1 MANIDRIVSVQIAL
15 NTAGISKEGFS
26 TLMIVGANTVSLP
39 RVSSYTSSV
48 QMTQDGYSETDPLYL
63 MAVDFFS
70 QIPHPNVLKV
80 GRRQVDSVSVT
91 VDNVLAEGGV
101 YTLTL
106 TSENAHNTY
115 TYTYTVASGDGAE
128 KILTGLAT
136 AMADDPTVTAAYA
149 DSALTLTN
157 RVAGTAFVVTVDKNL
172 VKTNGAPTETIA
184 ETMAACVAYD
194 PDFYGIAMASRAN
207 ADVLAM
213 ANWAEAN
220 NKLFGTC
227 VSGDDVLNGAIS
239 TDIASQLMLNNFYR
253 TFSFYHEDAADY
265 PEVAVMSRCFTAVP
279 GSETWANKRLAGVNI
294 DPLTE
299 TQFNVLVA
307 KNVNTFER
315 FRNLSLT
322 QTGKVSAG
330 EWIDVIRFRDWLAE
344 EIKVNVLN
352 VLVNNE
358 KVPYTDAGIAIIEGA
373 IRQSLRQGQVN
384 GGIAPVEYDENGDK
398 NLGYTVTVPLA
409 ANISANQKASRILEG
424 VTFTARLSGAIH
436 VVKIIGSLTY
446 ENLLVGG
453 N

>member
-26 TLMIVGANTVSLP
+26 TLLIVGESTVALP
-39 RVSSYTSSV
+39 RVSTYTSSV
-48 QMTQDGYSETDPLYL
+48 QMTEDGYKETDPLYL
-63 MAVDFFS
+63 MAADFFS

-80 GRRQVDSVSVT
+80 GRRQVDEVAIT
-91 VDNVLAEGGV
+91 CTNVLAEGGI
-101 YTLTL
+101 YTVTVA
-106 TSENAHNTY
+106 SADGSNTY
-115 TYTYTVASGDGAE
+115 TYEAQNGDDGDD
-128 KILTGLAT
+128 ILQGLET
-136 AMADDPTVTAAYA
+136 AMASDPVVTAAYA
-149 DSALTLTN
+149 SSTLTLTN
-157 RVAGTAFVVTVDKNL
+157 QVAGTAFTVKVDKNL
-172 VKTNGAPTETIA
+172 ELTNASSSETIA

-194 PDFYGIAMASRAN
+194 PDFYGIAMASRT
-207 ADVLAM
+207 DSDILAM
-213 ANWAEAN
+213 AAWAEAN
-220 NKLFGTC
+220 EKLFGTC
-227 VSGDDVLNGAIS
+227 VEGTDVLDGSDN
-239 TDIASQLMLNNFYR
+239 TDIASQLMLNNYYR
-253 TFSFYHEDAADY
+253 TFCFYHEDTSDY

-279 GSETWANKRLAGVNI
+279 GSETWSLKRLAGVKV

-299 TQFNVLVA
+299 TQFIVLKA
-307 KNVNTFER
+307 KNVNTFEK

-409 ANISANQKASRILEG
+409 ANISANQKATRILEG
-424 VTFTARLSGAIH
+424 VSFTARLSGAIH
-436 VVKIIGSLTY
+436 VVEIRGQLTY
-446 ENLLVGG
+446 ENLIVGG
-453 N
+453 E

>member
-26 TLMIVGANTVSLP
+26 TLLIVGESTNALA

-48 QMTQDGYSETDPLYL
+48 QMIDDGYTETDPLYL
-63 MAVDFFS
+63 MATDFFS

-80 GRRQVDSVSVT
+80 GRRQVDEVAIT
-91 VDNVLAEGGV
+91 VKNVLAEGGV
-101 YTLTL
+101 YSLTVTSADATNTYTYEVQNGDGSAEILGGLETAMASDPVVTATYADDTLTL
-106 TSENAHNTY
+106 TNIT
-115 TYTYTVASGDGAE
+115 
-128 KILTGLAT
+128 
-136 AMADDPTVTAAYA
+136 
-149 DSALTLTN
+149 
-157 RVAGTAFVVTVDKNL
+157 AGTAFVVKADKNL
-172 VKTNGAPTETIA
+172 TITNGASSETIA
-184 ETMAACVAYD
+184 ETMSACVGYD
-194 PDFYGIAMASRAN
+194 SDFYGIALESRTD
-207 ADVLAM
+207 ADILAM
-213 ANWAEAN
+213 AQWAESN
-220 NKLFGTC
+220 EKLFGTC
-227 VSGDDVLNGAIS
+227 VSGADVLDGSDN
-239 TDIASQLMLNNFYR
+239 TDIASQLMLNNYYR
-253 TFSFYHEDAADY
+253 TFCFYHENTEDY

-279 GSETWANKRLAGVNI
+279 GSETWALKRLAGVQV
-294 DPLTE
+294 DALTE
-299 TQFNVLVA
+299 TQFIVLKN

-409 ANISANQKASRILEG
+409 SNISANQKASRILTD
-424 VTFTARLSGAIH
+424 VYFTARLAGAIH
-436 VVKIIGSLTY
+436 VVEIRGQLTY

>member
-1 MANIDRIVSVQIAL
+1 MANIDRIVSVQIEL

-26 TLMIVGANTVSLP
+26 TLLIVGESTNALA

-48 QMTQDGYSETDPLYL
+48 QMTEDGYSETDPLYL
-63 MAVDFFS
+63 MAADFFS

-80 GRRQVDSVSVT
+80 GRRQVDEVAVT
-91 VDNVLAEGGV
+91 VENVLAEGGA
-101 YTLTL
+101 YTLTV
-106 TSENAHNTY
+106 TSADATN
-115 TYTYTVASGDGAE
+115 TYTYTVASGDGSAE
-128 KILTGLAT
+128 ILGGLAT
-136 AMADDPTVTAAYA
+136 AMATDPTVTAVYA
-149 DSALTLTN
+149 DATLTLTN
-157 RVAGTAFVVTVDKNL
+157 RVTGTAFVVKVDKNL
-172 VKTNGAPTETIA
+172 AKTNGASSETIA

-194 PDFYGIAMASRAN
+194 PDFYGIAMASRAD
-207 ADVLAM
+207 ADILAM

-227 VSGDDVLNGAIS
+227 VSGSDVLDGSDN

-253 TFSFYHEDAADY
+253 TFSFYHEDANDY

-279 GSETWANKRLAGVNI
+279 GSETWANKRLAGVKV

-299 TQFNVLVA
+299 TQFIVLRN
-307 KNVNTFER
+307 KNVNTFEK

-322 QTGKVSAG
+322 QTGKVAAG

-384 GGIAPVEYDENGDK
+384 GGIAPVEYDEEGNK

-409 ANISANQKASRILEG
+409 ANISANQKASRILTD
-424 VTFTARLSGAIH
+424 VKFTARLAGAIH
-436 VVKIIGSLTY
+436 VVEITGSLTY

>member
-1 MANIDRIVSVQIAL
+1 MAA
-15 NTAGISKEGFS
+15 
-26 TLMIVGANTVSLP
+26 
-39 RVSSYTSSV
+39 
-48 QMTQDGYSETDPLYL
+48 
-63 MAVDFFS
+63 DFFS

-80 GRRQVDSVSVT
+80 GRRQVDEVAVT
-91 VDNVLAEGGV
+91 VDNVLAEGGT
-101 YTLTL
+101 YTLTV
-106 TSENAHNTY
+106 TSADATN
-115 TYTYTVASGDGAE
+115 TYTYTVASGDGSAE
-128 KILTGLAT
+128 ILGGLAT
-136 AMADDPTVTAAYA
+136 AMATDPTVTAVYA
-149 DSALTLTN
+149 DATLTLTN
-157 RVAGTAFVVTVDKNL
+157 RATGTAFVVKVDKNL
-172 VKTNGAPTETIA
+172 TKTNGASSETIA

-194 PDFYGIAMASRAN
+194 PDFYGIAMASRAD
-207 ADVLAM
+207 ADILAM

-227 VSGDDVLNGAIS
+227 VSGSDVLDGSDN

-253 TFSFYHEDAADY
+253 TFSFYHEDIADY

-279 GSETWANKRLAGVNI
+279 GSETWANKRLAGVKV

-299 TQFNVLVA
+299 TQFIVLRN
-307 KNVNTFER
+307 KNVNTFEK

-322 QTGKVSAG
+322 QTGKVAAG

-384 GGIAPVEYDENGDK
+384 GGIAPVEYDEEGNK

-409 ANISANQKASRILEG
+409 ANISANQKASRILTD
-424 VTFTARLSGAIH
+424 VKFTARLAGAIH
-436 VVKIIGSLTY
+436 VVEITGSLTY

>member
-1 MANIDRIVSVQIAL
+1 MANIDRIVSVSIAL

-26 TLMIVGANTVSLP
+26 TLLVVGESTNALA

-48 QMTQDGYSETDPLYL
+48 QMTDDGYSETDPLYL

-80 GRRQVDSVSVT
+80 GRRQVDT
-91 VDNVLAEGGV
+91 VQIATKNVLAEGGT
-101 YTLTL
+101 YTLSV
-106 TSENAHNTY
+106 TSADATNI
-115 TYTYTVASGDGAE
+115 YTYTVQNGDGSAE
-128 KILTGLAT
+128 ILGGLAT
-136 AMADDPTVTAAYA
+136 AMASDPTVTAVYA
-149 DSALTLTN
+149 DATLTLTN
-157 RVAGTAFVVTVDKNL
+157 RVTGTAFVVKVDKNL
-172 VKTNGAPTETIA
+172 TKTNGASSETIA

-194 PDFYGIAMASRAN
+194 PDFYGIAMTSRAD
-207 ADVLAM
+207 ADILAM

-227 VSGDDVLNGAIS
+227 VSGSDVLDGSDN

-253 TFSFYHEDAADY
+253 TFSFYHEDTADY

-279 GSETWANKRLAGVNI
+279 GSETWANKRLAGVKV

-299 TQFNVLVA
+299 TQFIVLRN
-307 KNVNTFER
+307 KNVNTFEK

-322 QTGKVSAG
+322 QTGKVAAG

-358 KVPYTDAGIAIIEGA
+358 KVPYTDAGIAIVEGA

-384 GGIAPVEYDENGDK
+384 GGIAPVEYDEEGNK

-409 ANISANQKASRILEG
+409 ANISANQKASRILTD
-424 VTFTARLSGAIH
+424 VKFTARLAGAIH
-436 VVKIIGSLTY
+436 VVEITGSLTY

>member
-1 MANIDRIVSVQIAL
+1 MANIDRIVSVNIAL

-26 TLMIVGANTVSLP
+26 TLLIVGESTNALA

-48 QMTQDGYSETDPLYL
+48 QMTEDGYSETDPLYL
-63 MAVDFFS
+63 MAADFFS
-70 QIPHPNVLKV
+70 QIPHPNVLKI
-80 GRRQVDSVSVT
+80 GRRQVDEVAVT
-91 VDNVLAEGGV
+91 VENVLAEGGI
-101 YTLTL
+101 YTVAV
-106 TSENAHNTY
+106 TSADATN
-115 TYTYTVASGDGAE
+115 TYTYTVASGDGSAE
-128 KILTGLAT
+128 ILGGLAT
-136 AMADDPTVTAAYA
+136 AMATDPTVTAVYA
-149 DSALTLTN
+149 DATLTLTN
-157 RVAGTAFVVTVDKNL
+157 RATGTAFMVKVDKNL
-172 VKTNGAPTETIA
+172 AKTNGASSETIA

-194 PDFYGIAMASRAN
+194 PDFYGIAMASRAD
-207 ADVLAM
+207 ADILAM

-227 VSGDDVLNGAIS
+227 VSGSDVLDGSDN

-253 TFSFYHEDAADY
+253 TFSFYHEDIADY

-279 GSETWANKRLAGVNI
+279 GSETWANKRLAGVKV

-299 TQFNVLVA
+299 TQFVVLRN
-307 KNVNTFER
+307 KNVNTFEK

-322 QTGKVSAG
+322 QTGKVAAG

-384 GGIAPVEYDENGDK
+384 GGIAPVEYDEEGNK

-409 ANISANQKASRILEG
+409 ANISANQKASRILTD
-424 VTFTARLSGAIH
+424 VKFTARLAGAIH
-436 VVKIIGSLTY
+436 VVEIRGQLTY

>member
-1 MANIDRIVSVQIAL
+1 MANIDRIVSVRIAL

-26 TLMIVGANTVSLP
+26 TLLIVGESTNALA

-48 QMTQDGYSETDPLYL
+48 QMTEDGYAENDPVYL
-63 MAVDFFS
+63 MAADFFS

-80 GRRQVDSVSVT
+80 GRRQVDTVQVT
-91 VDNVLAEGGV
+91 TKNVLAEGGV
-101 YTLTL
+101 YTLSV
-106 TSENAHNTY
+106 TSADATN
-115 TYTYTVASGDGAE
+115 TYTYTVAIGDGSAE
-128 KILTGLAT
+128 ILGGLAT
-136 AMADDPTVTAAYA
+136 AMATDPTVTAVYA
-149 DSALTLTN
+149 DATLTLTN
-157 RVAGTAFVVTVDKNL
+157 KVTGTAFVVKVDKNL
-172 VKTNGAPTETIA
+172 TKTNGASSETIA

-194 PDFYGIAMASRAN
+194 PDFYGIAMTSRAD
-207 ADVLAM
+207 ADILAM

-227 VSGDDVLNGAIS
+227 VSGSDVLDGADN

-253 TFSFYHEDAADY
+253 TFSFYHEDTADY

-279 GSETWANKRLAGVNI
+279 GSETWANKRLAGVKV

-299 TQFNVLVA
+299 PQFVVLRN

-358 KVPYTDAGIAIIEGA
+358 KVPYTDSGIAIIEGA

-384 GGIAPVEYDENGDK
+384 GGIAPVEYDEDGNK
-398 NLGYTVTVPLA
+398 NLGYTVEVPLA
-409 ANISANQKASRILEG
+409 ANISANQKASRILTD
-424 VTFTARLSGAIH
+424 VKFTARLAGAIH
-436 VVKIIGSLTY
+436 VVEIRGSLTY
-446 ENLLVGG
+446 ENLIVGG

>member
-1 MANIDRIVSVQIAL
+1 MANIDRIVSVQISL
-15 NTAGISKEGFS
+15 STAGISKEGFS
-26 TLMIVGANTVSLP
+26 TLLIVGESTVALP
-39 RVSSYTSSV
+39 RVSTYTSSV
-48 QMTQDGYSETDPLYL
+48 QMTEDGYAETDPLYL

-80 GRRQVDSVSVT
+80 GRRQVDEVAIT
-91 VDNVLAEGGV
+91 VKNVLAEGGT
-101 YTLTL
+101 YSLTVASADA
-106 TSENAHNTY
+106 TNTY
-115 TYTYTVASGDGAE
+115 TYTVQNGDGSAE
-128 KILTGLAT
+128 ILGGLET
-136 AMADDPTVTAAYA
+136 AMASDPTVTAVYA
-149 DSALTLTN
+149 DDALTLTN
-157 RVAGTAFVVTVDKNL
+157 QVAGTAFTVKADKNL
-172 VKTNGAPTETIA
+172 TITNGASSETIA
-184 ETMAACVAYD
+184 ETMSACVGYD
-194 PDFYGIAMASRAN
+194 SDFYGIALASRTD
-207 ADVLAM
+207 ADILAM
-213 ANWAEAN
+213 AQWAEAN
-220 NKLFGTC
+220 EKMFGTC
-227 VSGDDVLNGAIS
+227 VSGTDVLDGSDN
-239 TDIASQLMLNNFYR
+239 TDIASQLMLNNYYR
-253 TFSFYHEDAADY
+253 TFCFYHEDANDF

-279 GSETWANKRLAGVNI
+279 GSETWALKRLAGVKV
-294 DPLTE
+294 DALTE
-299 TQFNVLVA
+299 TQFIVLKN

-344 EIKVNVLN
+344 EIKVNVVN

-409 ANISANQKASRILEG
+409 SNISANQKASRILTD
-424 VTFTARLSGAIH
+424 VYFTARLAGAIH
-436 VVKIIGSLTY
+436 VVEIKGQLTY

>member
-1 MANIDRIVSVQIAL
+1 LANIDRIVSVMIAL

-26 TLMIVGANTVSLP
+26 TLLIVGESTVALP
-39 RVSSYTSSV
+39 RVSTYTSSV
-48 QMTQDGYSETDPLYL
+48 QMTEDGYKETDPLYL
-63 MAVDFFS
+63 MATDFFA

-80 GRRQVDSVSVT
+80 GRRQVDEVAIT
-91 VDNVLAEGGV
+91 CTNVLAEGAV
-101 YTLTL
+101 YSVTVA
-106 TSENAHNTY
+106 SADGSNTY
-115 TYTYTVASGDGAE
+115 TYEVQNGDDGDD
-128 KILTGLAT
+128 ILDGLAT
-136 AMADDPTVTAAYA
+136 AMASDPVVTAAFA
-149 DSALTLTN
+149 DSTLTLTN
-157 RVAGTAFVVTVDKNL
+157 QTAGTAFTVSADKNL
-172 VKTNGAPTETIA
+172 TITNGASSETIA

-194 PDFYGIAMASRAN
+194 SDFYGIALASRT
-207 ADVLAM
+207 DSDILAM
-213 ANWAEAN
+213 AAWAEAN
-220 NKLFGTC
+220 EKLYGTC
-227 VSGDDVLNGAIS
+227 VSGSAVLDGADN
-239 TDIASQLMLNNFYR
+239 TDIASQLMLNNYYR
-253 TFSFYHEDAADY
+253 TFAFYHEDANDF

-279 GSETWANKRLAGVNI
+279 GSETWALKRLAGVVVDN
-294 DPLTE
+294 LTE
-299 TQFNVLVA
+299 TQFNVLKA

-322 QTGKVSAG
+322 QTGKVAAG

-358 KVPYTDAGIAIIEGA
+358 KVPYTDAGIAIVEGA

-424 VTFTARLSGAIH
+424 VTFTARLAGAIH
-436 VVKIIGSLTY
+436 VVQINGQLTY

>member
-26 TLMIVGANTVSLP
+26 TLMIVGESTNALA

-80 GRRQVDSVSVT
+80 GRRQVDTVQVT
-91 VDNVLAEGGV
+91 MKNLLAEGGV
-101 YTLTL
+101 YTLSV
-106 TSENAHNTY
+106 TSADATN
-115 TYTYTVASGDGAE
+115 TYTYTVASGDGSA
-128 KILTGLAT
+128 KILGGLAT

-157 RVAGTAFVVTVDKNL
+157 RVAGTAFVITVDKNL
-172 VKTNGAPTETIA
+172 TKTNGTPAETIA

-194 PDFYGIAMASRAN
+194 PDFYGVALTSRAD
-207 ADVLAM
+207 ADILAM

-239 TDIASQLMLNNFYR
+239 TDIASQLMLGNYYR
-253 TFSFYHEDAADY
+253 TFCFYHADANDY

-299 TQFNVLVA
+299 TQFNVLKA

-358 KVPYTDAGIAIIEGA
+358 KVPYTDAGIAVIEGA

-436 VVKIIGSLTY
+436 VVKITGSLTY

>member
-26 TLMIVGANTVSLP
+26 TLLIVGESTVALA

-48 QMTQDGYSETDPLYL
+48 QMIQDGYAETDPLYK
-63 MAVDFFS
+63 MAADFFA

-80 GRRQVDSVSVT
+80 GRRQVDEVAIT
-91 VDNVLAEGGV
+91 VKNVLAEDGV
-101 YTLTL
+101 YTLTVASADA
-106 TSENAHNTY
+106 TNTY
-115 TYTYTVASGDGAE
+115 TYTVQNGDDDE
-128 KILTGLAT
+128 DILQGLET
-136 AMADDPTVTAAYA
+136 AMASDPVVTASYA
-149 DSALTLTN
+149 SNTLTLTN
-157 RVAGTAFVVTVDKNL
+157 QVSGTAFVVKADKNL
-172 VKTNGAPTETIA
+172 TITNSASSETIA
-184 ETMAACVAYD
+184 ETMSACVGYD
-194 PDFYGIAMASRAN
+194 PDFYGVAMASRTD
-207 ADVLAM
+207 ADILAM
-213 ANWAEAN
+213 ADWCEAN
-220 NKLFGTC
+220 EKLYGTC
-227 VSGDDVLNGAIS
+227 VSGSAVLDGADN
-239 TDIASQLMLNNFYR
+239 TDIASQLMLGNYYR
-253 TFSFYHEDAADY
+253 TFAFYHTDADDF

-279 GSETWANKRLAGVNI
+279 GSETWALKRLAGVKV

-299 TQFNVLVA
+299 TEFNVLKA

-358 KVPYTDAGIAIIEGA
+358 KVPYTDSGIAIIEGA

-409 ANISANQKASRILEG
+409 ANISANQKATRILEG

-436 VVKIIGSLTY
+436 VVEIKGQLTY

-453 N
+453 E

>member
-26 TLMIVGANTVSLP
+26 TLLIVGESTNALA

-48 QMTQDGYSETDPLYL
+48 QMTDDGYSETDPLYL
-63 MAVDFFS
+63 MAADFFS

-80 GRRQVDSVSVT
+80 GRRQVDTVQVT
-91 VDNVLAEGGV
+91 TKNVLAEGGV
-101 YTLTL
+101 YTLSV
-106 TSENAHNTY
+106 TSADATN
-115 TYTYTVASGDGAE
+115 TYTYTVASGDGSA
-128 KILTGLAT
+128 KILGGLAT
-136 AMADDPTVTAAYA
+136 AMATDPTVTAVYA
-149 DSALTLTN
+149 DATLTLTN
-157 RVAGTAFVVTVDKNL
+157 KVTGTAFVVKVDKNL
-172 VKTNGAPTETIA
+172 TKTNGASSETIA

-194 PDFYGIAMASRAN
+194 PDFYGIAMTSRAN
-207 ADVLAM
+207 ADILAM

-227 VSGDDVLNGAIS
+227 VSGSDVLDGSDN

-253 TFSFYHEDAADY
+253 TFSFYHEDSADY

-299 TQFNVLVA
+299 TQFNVLAA

-384 GGIAPVEYDENGDK
+384 GGIAPVEYDEDGNK

-409 ANISANQKASRILEG
+409 ANISANQKASRILTD
-424 VTFTARLSGAIH
+424 VKFTARLAGAIH
-436 VVKIIGSLTY
+436 VVEIKGSLTY

>member
-26 TLMIVGANTVSLP
+26 TLLIVGESTNVLA

-48 QMTQDGYSETDPLYL
+48 QMTDDGYSETDPLYL
-63 MAVDFFS
+63 MAADFFS

-80 GRRQVDSVSVT
+80 GRRQVDTVQVT
-91 VDNVLAEGGV
+91 TKNVLAEGGT
-101 YTLTL
+101 YTLSV
-106 TSENAHNTY
+106 TSADATNTY
-115 TYTYTVASGDGAE
+115 TYEVQSGDGAAE
-128 KILTGLAT
+128 ILGGLAT
-136 AMADDPTVTAAYA
+136 AMATDPTVTAVYA
-149 DSALTLTN
+149 DATLTLTN
-157 RVAGTAFVVTVDKNL
+157 KVTGTAFVVKVDKNL
-172 VKTNGAPTETIA
+172 TKTNGASSETIA

-194 PDFYGIAMASRAN
+194 PDFYGIAMASRAD
-207 ADVLAM
+207 ADILAM

-227 VSGDDVLNGAIS
+227 VSGSDVLDGADN

-253 TFSFYHEDAADY
+253 TFSFYHEDTADY

-279 GSETWANKRLAGVNI
+279 GSETWANKRLAGVKV

-299 TQFNVLVA
+299 TQFIVLRN
-307 KNVNTFER
+307 KNVNTFEK

-322 QTGKVSAG
+322 QTGKVAAG

-358 KVPYTDAGIAIIEGA
+358 KVPYTDAGIAIVEGA

-384 GGIAPVEYDENGDK
+384 GGIAPVEYDEEGNK

-409 ANISANQKASRILEG
+409 ANISANQKASRILTD
-424 VTFTARLSGAIH
+424 VKFTARLAGAIH
-436 VVKIIGSLTY
+436 VVEIKGSLTY

>member
-1 MANIDRIVSVQIAL
+1 MANIDRIVSVSIAL

-26 TLMIVGANTVSLP
+26 TLLIVGESTNALA

-48 QMTQDGYSETDPLYL
+48 QMTDDGYSETDPLYL
-63 MAVDFFS
+63 MAADFFS

-80 GRRQVDSVSVT
+80 GRRQVDTVQVT
-91 VDNVLAEGGV
+91 TKNVLAEGGI
-101 YTLTL
+101 YTLSV
-106 TSENAHNTY
+106 TSADATNTY
-115 TYTYTVASGDGAE
+115 TYEVQNGDGSAE
-128 KILTGLAT
+128 ILGGLAT
-136 AMADDPTVTAAYA
+136 AMATDPTVTAVYA
-149 DSALTLTN
+149 DATLTLTN
-157 RVAGTAFVVTVDKNL
+157 KVPGTAFVVKVDKNL
-172 VKTNGAPTETIA
+172 TKTNGASSETIA

-194 PDFYGIAMASRAN
+194 PDFYGIAMTSRAN
-207 ADVLAM
+207 ADILAM

-227 VSGDDVLNGAIS
+227 VSGSDVLDGSDN

-253 TFSFYHEDAADY
+253 TFSFYHEDSADY

-279 GSETWANKRLAGVNI
+279 GSETWANKRLAGVKV

-299 TQFNVLVA
+299 TQFIVLRN

-384 GGIAPVEYDENGDK
+384 GGIAPVEYDEEGNK

-409 ANISANQKASRILEG
+409 ANISANQKASRILTD
-424 VTFTARLSGAIH
+424 VKFTARLAGAIH
-436 VVKIIGSLTY
+436 VVEIKGSLTY

>member
-26 TLMIVGANTVSLP
+26 TLLIVGESTNALA

-48 QMTQDGYSETDPLYL
+48 QMTDDGYSETDPLYL

-80 GRRQVDSVSVT
+80 GRRQVDT
-91 VDNVLAEGGV
+91 VQITTKNVLAEGGT
-101 YTLTL
+101 YTLSV
-106 TSENAHNTY
+106 TSADATNTY
-115 TYTYTVASGDGAE
+115 TYEVQNGDGSAE
-128 KILTGLAT
+128 ILGGLKT
-136 AMADDPTVTAAYA
+136 AMASDPVVTAVYA
-149 DSALTLTN
+149 DATLTLTN
-157 RVAGTAFVVTVDKNL
+157 RATGTAFVVKVDKNL
-172 VKTNGAPTETIA
+172 TKTNGASSETIA

-194 PDFYGIAMASRAN
+194 PDFYGIAMTSRAD
-207 ADVLAM
+207 ADILAM

-227 VSGDDVLNGAIS
+227 VSGSDVLDGSDN

-253 TFSFYHEDAADY
+253 TFSFYHEDANDY

-279 GSETWANKRLAGVNI
+279 GSETWANKRLAGVKV

-299 TQFNVLVA
+299 TQFIVLRN
-307 KNVNTFER
+307 KNVNTFEK

-384 GGIAPVEYDENGDK
+384 GGIAPVEYDEEGNK

-409 ANISANQKASRILEG
+409 ANISANQKASRILTD
-424 VTFTARLSGAIH
+424 VKFTARLAGAIH
-436 VVKIIGSLTY
+436 VVEITGSLTY